1 MTIQDY
7 YKEFISKVSSNMD
20 LSLAKNDSIVTMIGK
35 NSSFVDDYNVW
46 VSVRTFC
53 FIC

>member
-20 LSLAKNDSIVTMIGK
+20 LSLAKNDSIVTMIT
-35 NSSFVDDYNVW
+35 
-46 VSVRTFC
+46 SVRDNNLSLKAL
-53 FIC
+53 